1 MNNAFSMTWRGPC
14 TGIRSSLPFKPSS
27 SARSFARLLC
37 LDSRPPGLRMGVAPS
52 SDQGAFSFR
61 TSKQSGTSFSTIV
74 SYNCRFYRSFNTSQ
88 LLNAQPSAP
97 PNSRQTQEEGV
108 RFQPRE
114 LSHSQ
119 ISQIFGTPRIPP
131 VFGNRVLRV
140 LHGRRLAGTL
150 DLELPLD
157 IKNGV
162 PQHIL
167 DDGLEWLR
175 RNFPVDEDAAIMRR
189 IEREEQEEE
198 EKLMRRAEK
207 LGLYKPQSGRFGAE
221 VEKEGDVYGRS
232 VLQEIRQKNEKIN
245 KKKEEDERQQ
255 WLESEAK
262 EKENFARSIQRNTEL
277 ANFEGSA
284 ITEARPRADPQ
295 LRPALAWIQKHH
307 IRATSTN
314 VDTSKMNKPRRILPS
329 LGVAILTG
337 GLCYLYSETYEP
349 PSREHR
355 LLPTV
360 PPAAATAIGLIGANV
375 TVFLMWKAFPPAWRM
390 LNRYFIS
397 VPLYPYSLSTIGS
410 VFSHQQL
417 RHLGANMF
425 ILWFIGT
432 RLHDEVGRGDFLA
445 LYLSSGAI
453 ASLTSLAAH
462 VLGNKLTITSLGA
475 SGAIAGLVAAWCMLH
490 SNDKLTIAFLPRDW
504 QEMFSANGSTFL
516 AVIVLVE
523 IITLALPFRI
533 AAMDHWSHLGGYATG
548 ALVGWLWKEK
558 RERERKKNFWH
569 RFLDGYR

>member
-1 MNNAFSMTWRGPC
+1 
-14 TGIRSSLPFKPSS
+14 
-27 SARSFARLLC
+27 
-37 LDSRPPGLRMGVAPS
+37 MG
-52 SDQGAFSFR
+52 F
-61 TSKQSGTSFSTIV
+61 
-74 SYNCRFYRSFNTSQ
+74 
-88 LLNAQPSAP
+88 
-97 PNSRQTQEEGV
+97 
-108 RFQPRE
+108 
-114 LSHSQ
+114 
-119 ISQIFGTPRIPP
+119 
-131 VFGNRVLRV
+131 
-140 LHGRRLAGTL
+140 
-150 DLELPLD
+150 
-157 IKNGV
+157 

-167 DDGLEWLR
+167 DDGLEGLR